1 MTAAQKMR
9 ALRRLIR
16 RWWPLHPHLVQ
27 ISDMALGP
35 GETWRPAVAWR
46 WRCLLC
52 GREIVESFG
61 NLPEGSE
68 WTNPEEEK

>member
-1 MTAAQKMR
+1 MT
-9 ALRRLIR
+9 LHRLGR
-16 RWWPLHPHLVQ
+16 RWWPLHPHLVR

-35 GETWRPAVAWR
+35 REHSWRAAVAWR

-61 NLPEGSE
+61 RLPDGSE
-68 WTNPEEEK
+68 WMCPKETT